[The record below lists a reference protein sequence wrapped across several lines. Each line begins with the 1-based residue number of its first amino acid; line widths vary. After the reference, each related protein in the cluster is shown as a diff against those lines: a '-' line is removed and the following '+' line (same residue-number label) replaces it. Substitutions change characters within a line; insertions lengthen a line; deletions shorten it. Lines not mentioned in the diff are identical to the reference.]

1 MKQVLMLLLLLVAPF
16 VVNAQTKAKPYCYVE
31 ILFSDVVEEKECSQ
45 MRKILA
51 VDCQDI
57 LVFAEEQIVYC
68 AIKSKTDLVAF
79 DTSLRK
85 KIGVFAIYP
94 IHIHYS
100 FTPFNIGQC
109 VYPEC
114 FPSGEK

>member
-1 MKQVLMLLLLLVAPF
+1 MKNLLLLLLVFTGSLAIKGQ
-16 VVNAQTKAKPYCYVE
+16 NKSQPYCYIE

-45 MRKILA
+45 LRKILA
-51 VDCQDI
+51 TDCQDI
-57 LVFAEEQIVYC
+57 LVFSEEQIVYC
-68 AIKSKTDLVAF
+68 AMKSKADISLF
-79 DTSLRK
+79 DKALRK
-85 KIGVFAIYP
+85 KIGIFSIYP